1 MRLAL
6 TVVSP
11 AARRQADVLLEADP
25 ATPVA
30 TLAEELDRFLH
41 AGAVPA
47 AASPG
52 HVLAFP
58 GPRSPAATSVYVD
71 QVLVP
76 PEQALRDSRIRPGCV
91 VSLGDASGCISP
103 EPAGVVEIQV
113 AGGPR
118 PAACTGSRSARP
130 TSAALIPRTS

>member
-30 TLAEELDRFLH
+30 TVARQLDRFLQAGPVTS
-41 AGAVPA
+41 AGAGPDA
-47 AASPG
+47 GDPPGAGPGG

-58 GPRSPAATSVYVD
+58 GPRSPA
-71 QVLVP
+71 
-76 PEQALRDSRIRPGCV
+76 
-91 VSLGDASGCISP
+91 
-103 EPAGVVEIQV
+103 
-113 AGGPR
+113 
-118 PAACTGSRSARP
+118 PAAV
-130 TSAALIPRTS
+130 